1 MKEIRLL
8 LIVVLLLCGVIA
20 GFREMGIAVA
30 ITIVIQA
37 LCLVYAI
44 YLTYKKEK

>member
-1 MKEIRLL
+1 ML
-8 LIVVLLLCGVIA
+8 LIVVLLLCGVVA

-37 LCLVYAI
+37 LCLIYAL

>member
-8 LIVVLLLCGVIA
+8 LIVVLLLCGAIA

-37 LCLVYAI
+37 LCLIYAI
-44 YLTYKKEK
+44 YLTYKKDK

>member
-1 MKEIRLL
+1 MKEIRYL
-8 LIVVLLLCGVIA
+8 LITVLLLCGVIA
-20 GFREMGIAVA
+20 GFRTMGIAVA
-30 ITIVIQA
+30 ITIAVQA

>member
-8 LIVVLLLCGVIA
+8 LICVLMLCGVIA
-20 GFREMGIAVA
+20 GFKTNGIAVA
-30 ITIVIQA
+30 TTIIIQA